1 MQPEDRDA
9 AYLWD
14 MLQAAKE
21 VESMLEDHDLDAFLA
36 DRVLLRAI
44 ERGVEL
50 IGEAARRVSA
60 SYMTAHPEV
69 PWRRIIGQRNILA
82 HEYGQIDHE
91 LLYKTAVEDI
101 PGLIERLQVLLPPLE
116 EDESK

>member
-1 MQPEDRDA
+1 MQPEEKDS

-21 VESMLEDHDLDAFLA
+21 VKSMLEEYDLSAFLA

-44 ERGVEL
+44 ERCVEIL
-50 IGEAARRVSA
+50 GESARRVS
-60 SYMTAHPEV
+60 TNCREDHTEI
-69 PWRRIIGQRNILA
+69 PWREIIGQRNILA

-91 LLYKTAVEDI
+91 LLYKTATEDI
-101 PGLIERLQVLLPPLE
+101 PDIIPIIQNLLPPLD
-116 EDESK
+116 EDNE

>member
-1 MQPEDRDA
+1 MQPEERDP

-14 MLQAAKE
+14 MLQAARE
-21 VESMLEDHDLDAFLA
+21 VEAMIEDRELATFLA

-44 ERGVEL
+44 ERGVEI

-60 SYMTAHPEV
+60 PYMAAHPEI
-69 PWRRIIGQRNILA
+69 PWRQIIGQRNILA
-82 HEYGQIDHE
+82 HEYGQIDHA

-101 PGLIERLQVLLPPLE
+101 PALITQLQVLLPPLE
-116 EDESK
+116 DDES